1 MTDNNDNL
9 VANAEMIR
17 TSPLGTELSDSQCQA
32 LADKVTVMGLKE
44 NQFLIEEGQQDE
56 SLYVIIS
63 GHLEVLIK
71 STTDDYVTLHL
82 LREGEMAGELGFL
95 DGRPH
100 SAGLRAV
107 GNCTAICLTREDFES
122 FINEDPELMY
132 KVMRAIIRTV
142 HGILCDMNRS
152 HVEMNNYIYKQH
164 GRY

>member
-44 NQFLIEEGQQDE
+44 NQFLMEEGQEDE

-71 STTDDYVTLHL
+71 STAGDYVTL
-82 LREGEMAGELGFL
+82 AF
-95 DGRPH
+95 
-100 SAGLRAV
+100 
-107 GNCTAICLTREDFES
+107 TA
-122 FINEDPELMY
+122 
-132 KVMRAIIRTV
+132 
-142 HGILCDMNRS
+142 
-152 HVEMNNYIYKQH
+152 
-164 GRY
+164 

>member
-1 MTDNNDNL
+1 MTNANDIQI
-9 VANAEMIR
+9 ASADMIR
-17 TSPLGTELSDSQCQA
+17 NSPLGAELSDAQCQE

-44 NQFLIEEGQQDE
+44 GQFLIDEGHEDE
-56 SLYVIIS
+56 TLYVIIS

-71 STTDDYVTLHL
+71 STGGDMVTLHL

-100 SAGLRAV
+100 SASLRAV

-122 FINEDPELMY
+122 FISEDPDLMY
-132 KVMRAIIRTV
+132 KVMRSIIRTV

-152 HVEMNNYIYKQH
+152 HVEMNNYITKGH

>member
-1 MTDNNDNL
+1 MTDNNENL
-9 VANAEMIR
+9 IASAKMIGA
-17 TSPLGTELSDSQCQA
+17 SPLGTELTESQCQA
-32 LADKVTVMGLKE
+32 LANKVTVMGLKG
-44 NQFLIEEGQQDE
+44 NQFLIEEGQVDD

-63 GHLEVLIK
+63 GHLEVLVK
-71 STTDDYVTLHL
+71 STGGDFVTLHL

-100 SAGLRAV
+100 SASLRAV
-107 GNCTAICLTREDFES
+107 GNCTAICLTRNDLES
-122 FINEDPELMY
+122 FVEADPNLMY

-142 HGILCDMNRS
+142 HSILCDMNKS